1 MRYLIQLLIP
11 ALILIGV
18 VYLVTRT
25 RRTGSDTEG
34 ATGDGEKGTFI
45 VILVI
50 GALAAVAIVFALFGQ
65 GVGQGVGEGG

>member
-18 VYLVTRT
+18 IFLVTRT
-25 RRTGSDTEG
+25 RRGGSDAEG
-34 ATGDGEKGTFI
+34 AAGDGEKGTFI
-45 VILVI
+45 IILVI

-65 GVGQGVGEGG
+65 GVGQGFLEGG

>member
-25 RRTGSDTEG
+25 RPTSSDTEG
-34 ATGDGEKGTFI
+34 AAGDSDKATFI
-45 VILVI
+45 VILLI
-50 GALAAVAIVFALFGQ
+50 GALAAVAIVFALFFGQ
-65 GVGQGVGEGG
+65 GIGEGG